1 MSALTDAW
9 NSAKELAGGVARTHM
24 GKAVGD
30 AVSGDTE
37 AAEKEY
43 EKGIIRACA
52 SAQKAKRQELID
64 KYDKA
69 ISHIASETRSSLK
82 KIAGELDEDIKGQF
96 SKAVNQAIKD
106 KASAYDDLMTGS
118 NGK

>member
-1 MSALTDAW
+1 MGAFADAW
-9 NSAKELAGGVARTHM
+9 NGIKETVGGAARTNL

-30 AVSGDTE
+30 ALSGDTE

-52 SAQKAKRQELID
+52 AAQKTKRKELVD

-69 ISHIASETRSSLK
+69 ISRIASETKSSLK
-82 KIAGELDEDIKGQF
+82 TIGGKLDSDIKGQF
-96 SKAVNQAIKD
+96 SKAINQAIKD
-106 KASAYDDLMTGS
+106 KASAYDDLAAD
-118 NGK
+118 KK

>member
-9 NSAKELAGGVARTHM
+9 NSAKELAGGVARTNM
-24 GKAVGD
+24 GKAASD
-30 AVSGDTE
+30 ALSGDTE

-43 EKGIIRACA
+43 EKGIIRSCA
-52 SAQKAKRQELID
+52 GAQKAKRQELID

-69 ISHIASETRSSLK
+69 ISHIASETKASLK

-96 SKAVNQAIKD
+96 SQAINQAIKD
-106 KASAYDDLMTGS
+106 RGSGYDDLTM
-118 NGK
+118 GKK